1 MVSKESIPLQGR
13 ELSLV
18 GTDTGTKM
26 NWKYP
31 LSDIDFG
38 KEEEQ
43 EVLRVLRSRWLS
55 TGPVTERFEK
65 AFSAYLGGGYA
76 IAVSSGTAALHLAL
90 TCLGLGEGDEVIL
103 PSLTFVATANA
114 VVYAGA
120 KPVFADIVG
129 KEDLTISSE
138 EIEKKITGK
147 TKAIIVMHYGG
158 YPCEMK
164 AILRIAKRYRLY
176 VIEDA
181 AHAPGAEYGR
191 RKCGLFGDMGC
202 FSFFSNKNLVTG
214 EGGMVVT
221 RNKTLAGSVRKT
233 RSHGMEALSWDKYRG
248 HLSSYDIKEIG
259 YNYRTTEIQ
268 SALGLAQLKKLDRN
282 NRKRKRLAKIY
293 REGLEGD
300 KNISIPFSKFRGN
313 LSYHLFP
320 ILLAPR
326 IDRDRVMERL
336 KGFGIQTSVHYPPVH
351 LFSLYRRRF
360 GFRKGMF
367 PKTEEVSKREVTLP
381 LHPRMNREDVEWI
394 VKKVKIVIR
403 ACTP

>member
-1 MVSKESIPLQGR
+1 
-13 ELSLV
+13 
-18 GTDTGTKM
+18 M

-31 LSDIDFG
+31 LSNIDFG

-65 AFSAYLGGGYA
+65 AFSGYLGGGDA

-103 PSLTFVATANA
+103 PSLTFIATANA
-114 VVYAGA
+114 VLYVGA

-129 KEDLTISSE
+129 KEDLNISSE
-138 EIEKKITGK
+138 EIGKKITEK
-147 TKAIIVMHYGG
+147 TKVIMVMHYGG

-164 AILRIAKRYRLY
+164 AILRIAKRHGLY

-181 AHAPGAEYGR
+181 AHAPGAEYGG
-191 RKCGLFGDMGC
+191 RKCGLVGDIGC

-221 RNKTLAGSVRKT
+221 RNKTWAERVRRM
-233 RSHGMEALSWDKYRG
+233 RSHGMEVLSWDKYRG
-248 HLSSYDIKEIG
+248 HLSSYDIKGIG

-282 NRKRKRLAKIY
+282 NRKRKRLVEIY
-293 REGLEGD
+293 REELEENNG
-300 KNISIPFSKFRGN
+300 ISIPFSKFKGN
-313 LSYHLFP
+313 PSYHLFP
-320 ILLAPR
+320 ILVAPR
-326 IDRDRVMERL
+326 INRNRVMQRL
-336 KGFGIQTSVHYPPVH
+336 KDFGIQTSVHYPPVH

-360 GFRKGMF
+360 GFREGMF
-367 PKTEEVSKREVTLP
+367 PKTEEVSRTEVTLP
-381 LHPRMNREDVEWI
+381 LHPRMNREDVKWI
-394 VKKVKIVIR
+394 VKRIKEVIKK
-403 ACTP
+403 CVSDSGW